1 MFNIK
6 IVEREITRTIDTLLK
21 LDPSGAQYSRCL
33 SSLRQLLTIEEFYY
47 SEPPEG
53 LFESK
58 EVPVEDAPEPEPEP
72 EPVAVETQEPE
83 ASEEE
88 ETPEPVVEEAPEPEP
103 VHEHEHVCCGDKF
116 EPTKEQVRSLLA
128 DAASRGTLIQPIIAK
143 FVPEGKPMRLS
154 SVPTE
159 CYPDLVQEVYN
170 AK

>member
-6 IVEREITRTIDTLLK
+6 IVEGEITRTIDTLLK

-33 SSLRQLLTIEEFYY
+33 SSLRQLLTIEEFYH
-47 SEPPEG
+47 SEPSE
-53 LFESK
+53 LTRSTC
-58 EVPVEDAPEPEPEP
+58 VPVEDAPEP

-83 ASEEE
+83 APEEE

>member
-21 LDPSGAQYSRCL
+21 LDPSGPQYSRCL

-58 EVPVEDAPEPEPEP
+58 DAPVEDAPEPEP
-72 EPVAVETQEPE
+72 VAEKTQEPE
-83 ASEEE
+83 APEEE

-103 VHEHEHVCCGDKF
+103 VHEHEHVCGGDKF